1 MMDETPLQTARRL
14 SRRLEQNRCL
24 LCGRRIQ
31 IGCVAGTME
40 VEQFSRVL
48 SRRSGERKVQ
58 CLGSVE
64 DEDTTAGGVELGKSS
79 AAGGATAHFSKSA
92 RSGAPPFRIG
102 QS

>member
-1 MMDETPLQTARRL
+1 
-14 SRRLEQNRCL
+14 
-24 LCGRRIQ
+24 
-31 IGCVAGTME
+31 ME

-48 SRRSGERKVQ
+48 SRRSGERKGE

-79 AAGGATAHFSKSA
+79 AVGGATAHFSKSA